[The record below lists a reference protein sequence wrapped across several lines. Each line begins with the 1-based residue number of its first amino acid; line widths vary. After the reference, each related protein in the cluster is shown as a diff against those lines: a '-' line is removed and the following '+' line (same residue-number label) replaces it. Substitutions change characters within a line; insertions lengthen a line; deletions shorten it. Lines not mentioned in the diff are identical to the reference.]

1 MREWL
6 SHWFK
11 FMALPLIIYQV
22 YKLLPFASIN
32 WNIREKIYLYP
43 IELLSLTAVVFTLSF
58 YALLSKYCKKLVIFD
73 LVDKKNI
80 SKKRLITLMLMSIIP
95 VLAIFGLSLKQFA
108 ERTFVLEF
116 FEPEFT
122 WFNYWIPYGLIFIF
136 FVLAFLFTSWFLK
149 VSPKALKSL
158 VQGQLINSAFI
169 IITVSLY
176 SLVYIGGL
184 EQTKRK

>member
-32 WNIREKIYLYP
+32 WNITEKIYLYP
-43 IELLSLTAVVFTLSF
+43 IELLSLTAVVFVLSF
-58 YALLSKYCKKLVIFD
+58 YVLLNKYCKKLVIFD
-73 LVDKKNI
+73 LADKKNV

-108 ERTFVLEF
+108 EE
-116 FEPEFT
+116 
-122 WFNYWIPYGLIFIF
+122 
-136 FVLAFLFTSWFLK
+136 LA
-149 VSPKALKSL
+149 SL
-158 VQGQLINSAFI
+158 DFSNLNSLG
-169 IITVSLY
+169 IITGSLTALFSFSLY
-176 SLVYIGGL
+176 WPSYLHRGF
-184 EQTKRK
+184 